1 MRTLPLTYS
10 GMPLVLQLVS
20 DIVSRSLPERW
31 LNPFSVISPS
41 EKTLPA
47 RLNMEIIERMQTVI
61 SPQTFTP
68 RAVYDGR
75 KNMFAARQL
84 PFGTSGEVCF
94 NSVFCGRL
102 LISSFFPSV

>member
-1 MRTLPLTYS
+1 MRSLLLTCS
-10 GMPLVLQLVS
+10 ESLFVLQLVS
-20 DIVSRSLPERW
+20 IIISWCPPERW
-31 LNPFSVISPS
+31 LNFLSVISPS

-84 PFGTSGEVCF
+84 PFGTSGEVCL
-94 NSVFCGRL
+94 NNISYDQW
-102 LISSFFPSV
+102 LIFSHLPIV